1 MTERPLTQPFNWV
14 GSKVRM
20 RGRLLEIFKEI
31 PRSLYV
37 EPFGGS
43 GAVFFG
49 KTPET
54 SIYNDRERLLANFM
68 RELRSE
74 QSRRDITFLASIT
87 PSCREFFNELK
98 ALCKTYSAGGDTAEL
113 ISALKLEDYS
123 IETAVA
129 FAFLYVQTFS
139 FGGKP
144 LDVYVPEQIASIKKT
159 GGKRKTMAYRSHVG
173 LLERFAKQLEKTVVE
188 NKDWREII
196 AKYDDET
203 SLFYCDPPYEVE
215 TAKAYP
221 GAWTSDDTKELV
233 RRLGEIQGS
242 FVLSCYDGELYEPL
256 LEVAERRAFKAF
268 SSCSRNRPKEQCA
281 RIETVYIKNN
291 AASRQRLF

>member
-1 MTERPLTQPFNWV
+1 MTERPLTQPFSWL

-20 RGRLLEIFKEI
+20 RKNVLEILEPI
-31 PRSLYV
+31 PRKLYV

-43 GAVFFG
+43 GSIFFG
-49 KTPET
+49 KEPEN
-54 SIYNDRERLLANFM
+54 SVYNDRERLLANFM

-74 QSRRDITFLASIT
+74 QSRHAMTLLASIT
-87 PSCREFFNELK
+87 PPCREFFNELK
-98 ALCKTYSAGGDTAEL
+98 ALCKTYSKGGDVAEQ
-113 ISALKLEDYS
+113 IASLKLKDYS
-123 IETAVA
+123 IESAVA
-129 FAFLYVQTFS
+129 FAFLYVQSFS

-144 LDVYVPEQIASIKKT
+144 LDVFCPDSIKSIKER
-159 GGKRKTMAYRSHVG
+159 GGKRNTMAYRSHVG

-268 SSCSRNRPKEQCA
+268 SSCCREIKGRCE
-281 RIETVYIKNN
+281 RTETVYIKNN
-291 AASRQRLF
+291 AAKLARLF

>member
-1 MTERPLTQPFNWV
+1 MTKRPLTQPFSWV

-20 RGRLLEIFKEI
+20 RKNVLEILEQI
-31 PRSLYV
+31 PRKLYV

-43 GAVFFG
+43 GSIFFG
-49 KTPET
+49 KEPET
-54 SIYNDRERLLANFM
+54 SVYNDRERLLANFM

-74 QSRRDITFLASIT
+74 QSRHAMTLLASIT
-87 PSCREFFNELK
+87 PPCREFFNELK
-98 ALCKTYSAGGDTAEL
+98 ALCKTYSKGGDVAEQ
-113 ISALKLEDYS
+113 IASLKLKDYS
-123 IETAVA
+123 IESAVA
-129 FAFLYVQTFS
+129 FAFLYVQSFS

-144 LDVYVPEQIASIKKT
+144 LDVFCHDSIKSIKER
-159 GGKRKTMAYRSHVG
+159 GGKRNTMAYRSHVG

-221 GAWTSDDTKELV
+221 CAWTSDDTKELV
-233 RRLGEIQGS
+233 ETLLNIKAS
-242 FVLSCYDGELYEPL
+242 FVLSCYDGDLYKPL
-256 LEVAERRAFKAF
+256 ETIANKRQFKAWA
-268 SSCSRNRPKEQCA
+268 SVKGSNNPNGDRV
-281 RIETVYIKNN
+281 ETVYIKNN
-291 AASRQRLF
+291 AAKLARLF